1 MTPSARRNAESAGR
15 QALRTGRWQ
24 WPGGSLASEPVRDTI
39 RDALRR
45 WGLGPVAGELTD
57 RLTTLVQE
65 LLAHSGR
72 RGRGSIDM
80 RLELRAPARLLLG
93 EVHHT
98 PLPAGGA
105 RDRPAGGRGII
116 AVTYG
121 RRPAR
126 EGTEYV
132 RSFSW
137 WRSEEAPGGP

>member
-1 MTPSARRNAESAGR
+1 MTARRGAEAAGR

-24 WPGGSLASEPVRDTI
+24 WPGGNPVAEPVRDAI

-80 RLELRAPARLLLG
+80 RLELRASARLLLG

-98 PLPAGGA
+98 PFSAGGA
-105 RDRPAGGRGII
+105 VDRPTGGGRGII

-126 EGTEYV
+126 EGTGYV
-132 RSFSW
+132 RSFAW
-137 WRSEEAPGGP
+137 WRPEEAPGGP